1 MKVFTDYE
9 REYLISL
16 TEDLF
21 AHGFKNAIIPWC
33 DEDIYDTTDEWV
45 NSHYHFLKDKHCYLV
60 HGMTRVVV
68 INEDFPWV
76 LKFNFKNEKMRR
88 DYNFL
93 EAKYYELACEE
104 GIEEFFAATYF
115 LKNIDDVDVYVQE
128 KVEAD
133 EDAVSSSFFEYTL
146 ENYFSDRVVENEED
160 EDKLNDDAWDEA
172 NSLDNEERIYAMI
185 ENYSDARRV
194 VDFASKYQIN
204 DLHSGNWG
212 YRDAQPVLIDY
223 SGY

>member
-76 LKFNFKNEKMRR
+76 LKFNFKNLCLNCYLKIFQH
-88 DYNFL
+88 FL
-93 EAKYYELACEE
+93 NVFYV
-104 GIEEFFAATYF
+104 II
-115 LKNIDDVDVYVQE
+115 NII
-128 KVEAD
+128 K
-133 EDAVSSSFFEYTL
+133 S
-146 ENYFSDRVVENEED
+146 
-160 EDKLNDDAWDEA
+160 W
-172 NSLDNEERIYAMI
+172 
-185 ENYSDARRV
+185 
-194 VDFASKYQIN
+194 
-204 DLHSGNWG
+204 
-212 YRDAQPVLIDY
+212 P
-223 SGY
+223 